1 MKKIVLLVMIAIA
14 SWETAD
20 AQRRNKQNVS
30 TEQRVEQQ
38 VKTLDKKLNL
48 SDEQEL
54 KVKQLYEDFFNAKIS
69 REQRKNQKL
78 ELNKKIESLLTAEQK
93 KIYSTMKTDTQ
104 QRKRH
109 QR

>member
-14 SWETAD
+14 SWGTAD

-54 KVKQLYEDFFNAKIS
+54 KVNQLYEEFFNAKIS